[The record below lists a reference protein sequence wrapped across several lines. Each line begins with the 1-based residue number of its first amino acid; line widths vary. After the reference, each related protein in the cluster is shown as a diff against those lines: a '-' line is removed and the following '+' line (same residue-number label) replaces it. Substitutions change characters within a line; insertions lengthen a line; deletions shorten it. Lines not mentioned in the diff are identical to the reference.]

1 MQDMR
6 IAVAAEHSARD
17 ARFEVDPAG
26 RFNESLSLRGE
37 QLQHA
42 FAVAYARHSLMDP
55 PSAAPADEPVDAFGE
70 PVDAFTLGANQ
81 ERLIRCGFVQANR
94 DTSDAG
100 LIKGATLLH
109 QDLFNGAR
117 VSDAIVRAHRVARG
131 EQTRTRKV
139 LEALGWRMAM
149 VRAA

>member
-1 MQDMR
+1 MTNSSASANR
-6 IAVAAEHSARD
+6 YPNAAVCRFREALGARG
-17 ARFEVDPAG
+17 A
-26 RFNESLSLRGE
+26 

-94 DTSDAG
+94 DTSDVG

-139 LEALGWRMAM
+139 LEALGWRMAL